1 LYISFFRFRPKEF
14 DPLSRKRSF
23 ALLAAFVA
31 LAALLSACGGG
42 GGGSSEDPQKVIEQ
56 ATFEGVKSGEV
67 DLSLNVK
74 SEGKKSGEVKVALSG
89 PFQSTGKES
98 LPELGMTAKANGEAD
113 GEKIDFEGGITVLG
127 DRAYI
132 AYNGKNYEVDPTTF
146 GFIKSGFEES
156 EQEGSKE
163 STGAEASAC
172 QEEATS
178 LDLGEFVDNL
188 ENEGGE
194 EVDGVETTKLS
205 GDLNPKSAVDAIIK
219 LSETPA
225 CSSELKDA
233 GPLPLD
239 ELKEESGELT
249 EGVKKAHI
257 EVYVGESD
265 HIVRKVAAEL
275 TVEPKGSGGK
285 AEVDFELTLG
295 KVNEKVSIKAPAGAE
310 PIEKLF
316 GELGVNPLE
325 LLGMLQG
332 GGGTEGLGSLLEG
345 ITGGESGSSGESS
358 SGGGSPTKELE
369 KLGEK
374 IEVPSAEDS
383 KEFTECLKEAKSA
396 SDVQKCTS
404 LME

>member
-1 LYISFFRFRPKEF
+1 
-14 DPLSRKRSF
+14 LSRKRF
-23 ALLAAFVA
+23 VPLLAAFAV

-42 GGGSSEDPQKVIEQ
+42 GGGGSEDPQKVIEQ
-56 ATFEGVKSGEV
+56 ATFEGIESGEV

-74 SEGKKSGEVKVALSG
+74 SSGTESGEVKVDLSG
-89 PFQSTGKES
+89 PFQTTGKES
-98 LPELGMTAKANGEAD
+98 LPELAMTASANGEA
-113 GEKIDFEGGITVLG
+113 GSEKVDFEGGITVLN

-132 AYNGKNYEVDPTTF
+132 AYEGKNYEVDPTTF

-163 STGAEASAC
+163 STGAEATAC
-172 QEEATS
+172 QKAATS

-194 EVDGVETTKLS
+194 EVDGVDTTKLS
-205 GDLNPKSAVDAIIK
+205 GDLDPKSAVDAIIK

-225 CSSELKDA
+225 CSSELQDA

-239 ELKEESGELT
+239 ELKQESGQLT
-249 EGVKKAHI
+249 EAIKKAHV
-257 EVYVGESD
+257 EVYVGEDD
-265 HIVRKVAAEL
+265 HIVRKVVADL
-275 TVEPKGSGGK
+275 TIEPKGSGDK
-285 AEVDFELTLG
+285 ADLEFDLSLG

-316 GELGVNPLE
+316 GQLGVNPLE

-332 GGGTEGLGSLLEG
+332 GGGSEGIGSLLEG
-345 ITGGESGSSGESS
+345 ITGESSGSGETS
-358 SGGGSPTKELE
+358 SGGNPTKELE
-369 KLGEK
+369 ELGE
-374 IEVPSAEDS
+374 EVEIPSVEDT
-383 KEFTECLKEAKSA
+383 KKLTECLSEAKSA
-396 SDVQKCTS
+396 ADIQKCSS